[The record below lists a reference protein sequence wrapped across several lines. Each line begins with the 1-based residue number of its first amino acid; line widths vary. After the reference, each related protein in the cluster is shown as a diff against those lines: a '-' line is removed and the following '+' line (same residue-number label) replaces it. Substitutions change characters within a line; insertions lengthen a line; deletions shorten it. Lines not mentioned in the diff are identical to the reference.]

1 MRYYAYFKHNCDG
14 IWTYK
19 AKTTFHIQV
28 REDEMEE
35 MLSRIKR
42 YYLSALV
49 NEEDLEKRLRKTV
62 SGKHY
67 FFKGCG

>member
-1 MRYYAYFKHNCDG
+1 
-14 IWTYK
+14 
-19 AKTTFHIQV
+19 
-28 REDEMEE
+28 MEE
-35 MLSRIKR
+35 MLSKIKR

-49 NEEDLEKRLRKTV
+49 TEEDLEKRLRKTV